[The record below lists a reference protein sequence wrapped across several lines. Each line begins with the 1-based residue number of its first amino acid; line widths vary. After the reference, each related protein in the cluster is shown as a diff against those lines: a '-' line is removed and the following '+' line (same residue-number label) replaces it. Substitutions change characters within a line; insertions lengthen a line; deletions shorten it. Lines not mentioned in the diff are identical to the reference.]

1 MTNKEWLLKEME
13 KMSDE
18 ELMRKIVGIDCLCDE
33 QRSKCKGRICEEC
46 RLEWFKQE
54 HKEKIKLSEAE
65 KVILENIDTKYSWI
79 ARDKDGTL
87 CVYDVKPKKDI
98 RIYDWVNGE
107 YLFNLSVF
115 SHLFQ
120 FIKWENEEPYNIQ
133 ELLENSK

>member
-1 MTNKEWLLKEME
+1 MTNKEWLLKEMQN
-13 KMSDE
+13 MSDE
-18 ELMRKIVGIDCLCDE
+18 ELADIIGESNFCDYVVE
-33 QRSKCKGRICEEC
+33 CHPGSCDTCKK
-46 RLEWFKQE
+46 EWFKQE